1 MSDFQMGLLAI
12 GAAIVVLVL
21 AYNKWQERRLK
32 QQGNAAFGSRH
43 DDVLL
48 DGPVLPA
55 TVVERIEPVLAD
67 LPLPGTAV
75 PPEGTAAAT
84 GTSSDVPGA
93 PREPQAATSVIGTLP
108 LDGRIDWVVVLN
120 SPAGEN
126 LDPAPLLGADWSA
139 FTRALTLLGEA
150 GGEWRALE
158 GSMPCERMLVALQL
172 ADRRGPVPGMELAA
186 LATLLRELAAAN
198 GWQVSADSMET
209 VAQRAADLDKLCAE
223 VDVRILFEVVAA
235 GDKPFLGTR
244 IRALAEANGLTLADG
259 ETFVRADDAG
269 ARLFTLKN
277 RGATPFSPEHMREF
291 STRALTLTLD
301 VPRAPR
307 SAYQAM
313 RNFALTLC
321 DALQGSIVD
330 EQGRKLDT
338 AAMDRVAAQLAAIDA
353 RLARLGV
360 IPGGAMA
367 LRLFS

>member
-21 AYNKWQERRLK
+21 AYNKWQERRLR
-32 QQGNAAFGSRH
+32 QQGDAAFGSRH

-48 DGPVLPA
+48 GGKAAPA
-55 TVVERIEPVLAD
+55 RVVERIEPVLGE

-75 PPEGTAAAT
+75 PSEGIATAT
-84 GTSSDVPGA
+84 GESLDA
-93 PREPQAATSVIGTLP
+93 PEAPLEPQAATLAIGTLP

-120 SPAGEN
+120 SPGGES
-126 LDPAPLLGADWSA
+126 LDPAPLLEANWSA
-139 FTRALTLLGEA
+139 FTKALTLLGEA

-158 GSMPCERMLVALQL
+158 GHLPCERMLVALQL

-186 LATLLRELAAAN
+186 LATLLRDLATAN

-235 GDKPFLGTR
+235 GDKPFLGTK
-244 IRALAEANGLTLADG
+244 IRALAESNGLMLADG
-259 ETFVRADDAG
+259 GTFVRADDAG
-269 ARLFTLKN
+269 AWLFTLKN
-277 RGATPFSPEHMREF
+277 RGATPFSPGHMREF

-301 VPRAPR
+301 VPRAPGG
-307 SAYQAM
+307 AYQAM
-313 RNFALTLC
+313 RGFAMALC

-330 EQGRKLDT
+330 EQGRKLD
-338 AAMDRVAAQLAAIDA
+338 APAMDRVAAELAAIDA
-353 RLARLGV
+353 RLAQLGV
-360 IPGGAMA
+360 VPGGAMA